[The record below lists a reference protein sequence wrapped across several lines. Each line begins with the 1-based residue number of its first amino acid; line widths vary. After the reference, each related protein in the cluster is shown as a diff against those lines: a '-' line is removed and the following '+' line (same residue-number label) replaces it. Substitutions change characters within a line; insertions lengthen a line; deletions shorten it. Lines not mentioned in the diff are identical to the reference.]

1 MSKEKKQGLVSRN
14 SLLSTTVNTYGAQ
27 KTTAE
32 LAQGFVN
39 SLKNISLR
47 RMKTPKSTK
56 KLRKEFLQDHKKYSY
71 EVFPETKRPVTDPL
85 KIHGFSREN
94 Q

>member
-1 MSKEKKQGLVSRN
+1 MNKETKQALVSRN

-32 LAQGFVN
+32 FAEGFVN

-56 KLRKEFLQDHKKYSY
+56 KIKKEFL
-71 EVFPETKRPVTDPL
+71 
-85 KIHGFSREN
+85 
-94 Q
+94 